1 MSELSEQAGRLH
13 GKRAVVVG
21 GGQMPGVTIGNG
33 RATAELFALEG
44 ASVLVVDR
52 DLEAAQA
59 TAAAIAAAGASPA
72 AVCAADIR
80 DEDDCARIARTATEV
95 LGGVDVLHNNVGII
109 GADAR
114 PTVELSQDT
123 WDLVMTTNLKAM
135 WLVCK
140 HVLPLMRAQR
150 SGAIVNLSS
159 ISSLLNGGQNL
170 PYVLSKAGVNSL
182 TTSLALENAEYGI
195 RVNAVLPGLIDT
207 PMAVDDL
214 ARRRSVER
222 SVVEGERNALVPLGA
237 MGTAW
242 DIARA
247 ALFLASDDAGYIT
260 GQLLT
265 VDGGQT
271 LRRG

>member
-1 MSELSEQAGRLH
+1 VSELSEPAGRLQ
-13 GKRAVVVG
+13 GKCAVIVG
-21 GGQMPGVTIGNG
+21 GGQTPGLAIGNG
-33 RATAELFALEG
+33 RATAELYAREG
-44 ASVLVVDR
+44 GSVLVVDR
-52 DLEAAQA
+52 DLDAAHA
-59 TAAAIAAAGASPA
+59 TAEAIAAAGGTPA
-72 AVCAADIR
+72 AVCGADIR
-80 DEDDCARIARTATEV
+80 DEDDCARLARTAAEV
-95 LGGVDVLHNNVGII
+95 LGRVDVLHNNVGIV

-114 PTVELSQDT
+114 PTVELTQDT
-123 WDLVMTTNLKAM
+123 WDAVMSTNLKAM

-140 HVLPLMRAQR
+140 HVLPIMRAQR
-150 SGAIVNLSS
+150 SGAIVNISS
-159 ISSLLNGGQNL
+159 IASLINGGQNL

-214 ARRRSVER
+214 ARRRNVDR
-222 SVVEGERNALVPLGA
+222 SIVEGERNALVPFGA

-242 DIARA
+242 DIAHA
-247 ALFLASDDAGYIT
+247 ALFLASDDARFIT